1 MLDDAFSWR
10 SMSHLSRDTVEDIES
25 LAESQYVSIPASK
38 SGPALKA
45 VPKISKPL
53 VAYLEGLLAVSPF
66 ANGYFDSRAKGVAE
80 LAAAEGLKNLN
91 ELSNERYMQYLKRKL
106 GEWYREAPRPARKQP
121 VLDEDEPEAE
131 AGDTEEA
138 PDTEEAHV
146 GDGGG
151 FALD

>member
-1 MLDDAFSWR
+1 
-10 SMSHLSRDTVEDIES
+10 
-25 LAESQYVSIPASK
+25 
-38 SGPALKA
+38 
-45 VPKISKPL
+45 
-53 VAYLEGLLAVSPF
+53 
-66 ANGYFDSRAKGVAE
+66 
-80 LAAAEGLKNLN
+80 
-91 ELSNERYMQYLKRKL
+91 MQYLKRKL
-106 GEWYREAPRPARKQP
+106 GEWYRKAPRPARTQP

>member
-1 MLDDAFSWR
+1 M
-10 SMSHLSRDTVEDIES
+10 
-25 LAESQYVSIPASK
+25 
-38 SGPALKA
+38 
-45 VPKISKPL
+45 
-53 VAYLEGLLAVSPF
+53 
-66 ANGYFDSRAKGVAE
+66 GVAE
-80 LAAAEGLKNLN
+80 AAAAEGLKNLN